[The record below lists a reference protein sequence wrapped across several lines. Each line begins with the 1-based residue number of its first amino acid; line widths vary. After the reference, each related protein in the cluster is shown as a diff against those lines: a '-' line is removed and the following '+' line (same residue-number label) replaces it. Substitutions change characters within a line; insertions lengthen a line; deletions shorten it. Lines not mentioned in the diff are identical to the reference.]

1 MPTLFGLT
9 RLRISPTSR
18 SDGTCCT
25 KPDRDGHGRT
35 NIGRRISIRESPI
48 RSCCSST
55 GSARPSAYLRSDT
68 LQRHDV
74 SDRRTPLLEEAE
86 RQLKARLQQYYEHVE
101 RRDYLAPE
109 QKTPRPAAP
118 SGSAGALPDPQNRSR
133 DIGCPPI
140 FTRRPSRMLFAET
153 GNAPGKKPL
162 FRNILCR
169 RAKAETKIGNRRYA
183 PYRKTD
189 GPLP

>member
-1 MPTLFGLT
+1 MPYFAFGRDVLHETGRMAMATNSAGDIYQGITDSLVLFF
-9 RLRISPTSR
+9 
-18 SDGTCCT
+18 DGE
-25 KPDRDGHGRT
+25 RT
-35 NIGRRISIRESPI
+35 
-48 RSCCSST
+48 T
-55 GSARPSAYLRSDT
+55 SAYLRNDT
-68 LQRHDV
+68 LQRQDV

-118 SGSAGALPDPQNRSR
+118 SGSAGALPDPQDRSR

-140 FTRRPSRMLFAET
+140 FTRRPPRMLFAET

-169 RAKAETKIGNRRYA
+169 RAKAETK
-183 PYRKTD
+183 
-189 GPLP
+189 